1 VAAIFGHILS
11 VKLLLKAFQAL
22 CNITGGNVVN
32 TIRAGSAGAVEAVV
46 WAMTSY
52 EENGKMVEQACAV
65 LCVLTHGNLDNRN
78 RAENTAGREGGGR
91 TCAEDAL

>member
-1 VAAIFGHILS
+1 M
-11 VKLLLKAFQAL
+11 KLLLKAFQAL